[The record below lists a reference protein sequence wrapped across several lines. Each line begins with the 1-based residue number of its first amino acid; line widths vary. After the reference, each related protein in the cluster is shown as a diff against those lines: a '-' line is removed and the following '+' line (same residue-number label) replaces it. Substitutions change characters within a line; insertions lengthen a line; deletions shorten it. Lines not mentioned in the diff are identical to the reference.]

1 MDKFKS
7 NSLFGPT
14 LVIIGVLFWPLSDAL
29 VKLLYQEQIM
39 QFIMW
44 SALLRGVV
52 MYIIGAGMIRL
63 EGRTLSF
70 KEAFDHPE
78 GPLESPEMQAG
89 MMRGLTAV
97 GSTIVILI
105 AIHHLTLQQAMS
117 VVYTSPFIV
126 MLLAPG
132 ILGEKFTFTN
142 LIAILIGFTGMV
154 IVMRPDLG
162 FSGSIMGYA
171 WAFTG
176 AIFMASYV
184 LVCRMYEE
192 NDQYLGYCTT
202 GIAYIIVPALCI
214 VFFYYFGY
222 TDSLFIDFTA
232 LTWQQNLIFAGA
244 VLTGA
249 LGATIGQS
257 GYTYTT
263 AAVGA
268 LLSYSEL
275 IWISL
280 MDYFMF
286 NEPFE
291 QSTVVGMVI
300 IAGAGM
306 MSIYSDYQQ
315 TEKQEAEKK
324 AFEEAKAKKK
334 KAKPKKVTNPKRAKS
349 AS

>member
-1 MDKFKS
+1 MEKYKS
-7 NSLFGPT
+7 NPLFGPL

-29 VKLLYQEQIM
+29 VKLLYQEEVLL
-39 QFIMW
+39 FILW

-52 MYIIGAGMIRL
+52 MYIMGAWLIRL
-63 EGRTLSF
+63 QGRSLSF

-78 GPLESPEMQAG
+78 GILESPELHAG
-89 MMRGLTAV
+89 VMRGITAV
-97 GSTIVILI
+97 GSTIVILV
-105 AIHHLTLQQAMS
+105 AIKHLTLQEAMAI
-117 VVYTSPFIV
+117 VYTSPFLV
-126 MLLAPG
+126 MILAPSL
-132 ILGEKFTFTN
+132 LGERFTIIN
-142 LIAILIGFTGMV
+142 LFAIMAGFLGMV

-162 FSGSIMGYA
+162 FAGSILGYA
-171 WAFTG
+171 WAFVG
-176 AIFMASYV
+176 AMFMAAYV
-184 LVCRMYEE
+184 LVCRLYEE

-202 GIAYIIVPALCI
+202 GIAYVIIPFLCI
-214 VFFYYFGY
+214 ISFYSFGHI
-222 TDSLFIDFTA
+222 DSLWIDFGA
-232 LTWQQNLIFAGA
+232 LSWGQIAIFVGA

-286 NEPFE
+286 DEPFK
-291 QSTVVGMVI
+291 QSTVIGMVI

-306 MSIYSDYQQ
+306 LSIYNDYRI
-315 TEKQEAEKK
+315 TEQEK
-324 AFEEAKAKKK
+324 
-334 KAKPKKVTNPKRAKS
+334 NS
-349 AS
+349 

>member
-1 MDKFKS
+1 MEKFKS
-7 NSLFGPT
+7 NPLFGPV

-39 QFIMW
+39 LFILW
-44 SALLRGVV
+44 SALLRGIV
-52 MYIIGAGMIRL
+52 MYIMGVWLIRRQ
-63 EGRTLSF
+63 GRKLSF
-70 KEAFDHPE
+70 KEAFAHPE
-78 GPLESPEMQAG
+78 GPLESPEFQAG
-89 MMRGLTAV
+89 LMRGLTAV

-105 AIHHLTLQQAMS
+105 AIYHLTLQQAMS

-126 MLLAPG
+126 MLLAPS

-142 LIAILIGFTGMV
+142 LIAIAVGFTGMV

-162 FSGSIMGYA
+162 FSGSIIGYA

-176 AIFMASYV
+176 ALFMAGYV
-184 LVCRMYEE
+184 LVCRLYEE
-192 NDQYLGYCTT
+192 NDEYLGYCTT
-202 GIAYIIVPALCI
+202 GIAYVIIPFLCI
-214 VFFYYFGY
+214 IYAYSFERV
-222 TDSLFIDFTA
+222 DSFWIDFSA
-232 LTWQQNLIFAGA
+232 LTWGQIAIFTGA

-286 NEPFE
+286 DEDFE
-291 QSTVVGMVI
+291 QSTVIGMLI

-306 MSIYSDYQQ
+306 LSIYNDYRI
-315 TEKQEAEKK
+315 TEEENAQKEAEK
-324 AFEEAKAKKK
+324 AKAKKK
-334 KAKPKKVTNPKRAKS
+334 KKS
-349 AS
+349 KTKSSRTKQATGTA

>member
-7 NSLFGPT
+7 NPLFGPI
-14 LVIIGVLFWPLSDAL
+14 LVIVGVLFWPLSDAL
-29 VKLLYQEQIM
+29 VKLLYQEQVLL
-39 QFIMW
+39 FILW

-52 MYIIGAGMIRL
+52 MYIMGVGLMRM
-63 EGRTLSF
+63 EGRRLSF

-78 GPLESPEMQAG
+78 GPLESPEFHAG
-89 MMRGLTAV
+89 VMRGVTAV

-105 AIHHLTLQQAMS
+105 AIKHLSLQQAMS
-117 VVYTSPFIV
+117 IVYTSPFLV
-126 MLLAPG
+126 MILAPS
-132 ILGEKFTFTN
+132 ILGERFTVMN
-142 LIAILIGFTGMV
+142 LFAIIAGFVGML

-171 WAFTG
+171 WAFVG
-176 AIFMASYV
+176 AMFMAAYV

-202 GIAYIIVPALCI
+202 GLAYVIIPFFCI
-214 VFFYYFGY
+214 LLFYSFGHID
-222 TDSLFIDFTA
+222 TLWIDFSA
-232 LTWQQNLIFAGA
+232 LSWAQIAIFIGA
-244 VLTGA
+244 VMTGA

-291 QSTVVGMVI
+291 QSTVIGMMV

-306 MSIYSDYQQ
+306 LSIYNDYRIS
-315 TEKQEAEKK
+315 EQE
-324 AFEEAKAKKK
+324 
-334 KAKPKKVTNPKRAKS
+334 
-349 AS
+349 